1 MPRSARSS
9 LVLVALASGVL
20 PLSACGSDD
29 PPERETAVASA
40 PAHPAGT
47 FAAGPAA
54 DHHFA
59 TDSLVVAGDRATWY
73 LDVWR
78 RPTGSGPIVESRLVC
93 EGMLE
98 SLGAASAK
106 ARAVL
111 RCNGNDPLA
120 VEYASEGNPYLLEF
134 DSTGDAWVVRS
145 RNGQGEAG
153 LLPRFE
159 GRASRRPS
167 ALASSTPRTSTSA
180 GGSVS
185 PDGGGTPAAPAVP
198 SDARAS
204 GIPCGEPSA
213 DCSTDYLRF
222 AAQDLG
228 FTLPAVWPEAGIATS
243 QTFYA
248 VIVRSVPLTA
258 AASASVRA
266 GAGCAA
272 HPSEEVRLELQ
283 AQIPDRKVFVSREG
297 CQSGPLE
304 VSYTNVNPSYN
315 FLAVYAGTTEEEA
328 AQTLA
333 RVKRLRGFADAALRR
348 MEVEVAGDLAA
359 AGP

>member
-1 MPRSARSS
+1 
-9 LVLVALASGVL
+9 
-20 PLSACGSDD
+20 
-29 PPERETAVASA
+29 
-40 PAHPAGT
+40 
-47 FAAGPAA
+47 
-54 DHHFA
+54 
-59 TDSLVVAGDRATWY
+59 
-73 LDVWR
+73 
-78 RPTGSGPIVESRLVC
+78 
-93 EGMLE
+93 MLE

-111 RCNGNDPLA
+111 RCTGNDPLA

-153 LLPRFE
+153 MLPRFE

-167 ALASSTPRTSTSA
+167 SLASSTPRTSTSA

-185 PDGGGTPAAPAVP
+185 RDGGSSPAAPATP
-198 SDARAS
+198 ATRAGARAT
-204 GIPCGEPSA
+204 GLPCGEPSA
-213 DCSTDYLRF
+213 DCSSDYLRF
-222 AAQDLG
+222 EPQDLG
-228 FTLPAVWPEAGIATS
+228 FALPAVWPEAGIATS

-248 VIVRSVPLTA
+248 VLVRSVPLTA

-266 GAGCAA
+266 GSGCAA
-272 HPSEEVRLELQ
+272 HPSEEARLELQ

-297 CQSGPLE
+297 CQAGPLE

-328 AQTLA
+328 ERTLA
-333 RVKRLRGFADAALRR
+333 RVKRLQGFADAALRR
-348 MEVEVAGDLAA
+348 MEVEVAGDLSAS
-359 AGP
+359 GP